1 LAFSIGRAIDIVVVD
16 RAIEMRELYF
26 EVQVEVKLTVEMTL
40 YY

>member
-1 LAFSIGRAIDIVVVD
+1 LAFGIGCAIDIVVVERRD
-16 RAIEMRELYF
+16 LSRGEIF